1 MEKVTKDPQAV
12 LDYTFDWRAY
22 TNGTG
27 KTDWLATGETIN
39 TKTITATTGIT
50 VNSSALSDSDTS
62 VTVWLSGG
70 TADRDYVVG
79 CKITTDG
86 GRTDKR
92 SIIVQCR
99 AR

>member
-27 KTDWLATGETIN
+27 KTDWLATGETIS

-70 TADRDYVVG
+70 TAGRDYVVG
-79 CKITTDG
+79 CEIATDG

-99 AR
+99 DR

>member
-1 MEKVTKDPQAV
+1 MDKVTKDPESV

-27 KTDWLATGETIN
+27 KTDWLASGETISA
-39 TKTITATTGIT
+39 KTITATTGIT
-50 VNSSALSDSDTS
+50 VDSSALSDNDTS

-70 TADRDYVVG
+70 TDGRDYVVG
-79 CKITTDG
+79 CKIATDG

-92 SIIVQCR
+92 SIVVQCR
-99 AR
+99 ER